1 MSRKK
6 SDETV
11 EISQKAHPARSP
23 EARENQLIS
32 LAYDLV
38 EARLRNGTA
47 TSAETVAIL
56 RLGTQKERLERE
68 LNQKKIALM
77 EAKTEALQSA
87 KRVEELYG
95 AACEGAA
102 LRTGRADHLQ
112 RQNDH
117 PRFCG
122 SGRPG

>member
-1 MSRKK
+1 MGRQKLVKTSEKK
-6 SDETV
+6 PAS
-11 EISQKAHPARSP
+11 HPARSP
-23 EARENQLIS
+23 EARESQLVS

-38 EARLRNGTA
+38 EERLRNGTA

-87 KRVEELYG
+87 KRIEELYG
-95 AACEGAA
+95 AAIDAMRRYSGASA
-102 LRTGRADHLQ
+102 SMEYED
-112 RQNDH
+112 DEDIY
-117 PRFCG
+117 
-122 SGRPG
+122 

>member
-1 MSRKK
+1 MGRQKLIKSPEKKPMSPPGR
-6 SDETV
+6 T
-11 EISQKAHPARSP
+11 P

-38 EARLRNGTA
+38 EERLRNGTA

-95 AACEGAA
+95 AAIEAMRRYSGAA
-102 LRTGRADHLQ
+102 SMEYEEDDPDLY
-112 RQNDH
+112 
-117 PRFCG
+117 
-122 SGRPG
+122 

>member
-1 MSRKK
+1 MGRRKVV
-6 SDETV
+6 ETTREV
-11 EISQKAHPARSP
+11 PVSHPARSP
-23 EARENQLIS
+23 ETRENQLIS

-38 EARLRNGTA
+38 EERLRNGTA

-77 EAKTEALQSA
+77 EAKTAALQSA

-95 AACEGAA
+95 AAIEAMRRYSGAGNMEYEDDPD
-102 LRTGRADHLQ
+102 LYD
-112 RQNDH
+112 
-117 PRFCG
+117 
-122 SGRPG
+122 

>member
-1 MSRKK
+1 MGR
-6 SDETV
+6 
-11 EISQKAHPARSP
+11 QKLNREAPNVSASHPARTP

-38 EARLRNGTA
+38 EQRLRNGTA

-68 LNQKKIALM
+68 LNEKKIALM
-77 EAKTEALQSA
+77 EAKTEALQSV

-95 AACEGAA
+95 AAIEAMRRYSGAS
-102 LRTGRADHLQ
+102 TGMEFEDDDPDLY
-112 RQNDH
+112 
-117 PRFCG
+117 
-122 SGRPG
+122 

>member
-1 MSRKK
+1 MGR
-6 SDETV
+6 
-11 EISQKAHPARSP
+11 QKVIRESSNLSASHPARTP

-38 EARLRNGTA
+38 EQRLRNGTA

-68 LNQKKIALM
+68 LNEKKIALM
-77 EAKTEALQSA
+77 EAKTEALQSV

-95 AACEGAA
+95 AAIEAMRRYSGASA
-102 LRTGRADHLQ
+102 GMEFEEDDDLYE
-112 RQNDH
+112 
-117 PRFCG
+117 
-122 SGRPG
+122 

>member
-1 MSRKK
+1 MGRRKQI
-6 SDETV
+6 ETNREV
-11 EISQKAHPARSP
+11 PATHPARSP

-38 EARLRNGTA
+38 EERLRNGTA

-95 AACEGAA
+95 AAIQAMRRYSGAA
-102 LRTGRADHLQ
+102 NMEYEDDPDLYD
-112 RQNDH
+112 
-117 PRFCG
+117 
-122 SGRPG
+122 

>member
-1 MSRKK
+1 MGRPKLVKETAELPKSRPGR
-6 SDETV
+6 T
-11 EISQKAHPARSP
+11 P

-38 EARLRNGTA
+38 EERLRNGTA

-95 AACEGAA
+95 AAIEAMRRYSGA
-102 LRTGRADHLQ
+102 
-112 RQNDH
+112 
-117 PRFCG
+117 G
-122 SGRPG
+122 SGIEYEDDDQDLY

>member
-1 MSRKK
+1 MGRRKFEQSPENK
-6 SDETV
+6 
-11 EISQKAHPARSP
+11 PASPPGRTP

-38 EARLRNGTA
+38 EERLRNGTA

-95 AACEGAA
+95 AAIEAMRRYSGAA
-102 LRTGRADHLQ
+102 GNMEYEEDEDLY
-112 RQNDH
+112 
-117 PRFCG
+117 
-122 SGRPG
+122 